1 MTNDASRTKMA
12 SIDRV
17 AADAAELGLA
27 IDIRT
32 LDASTRTAEEA
43 AAACGCDV
51 AQIVKSLVFEDSGT
65 GEIVL
70 LLVSGRHNVD
80 LDFLRSHHGLD
91 LRRCDPRR
99 VRDETGFAIGGVAPI
114 GHLTKP
120 RIWMDGVLDGF
131 DVVYAAA
138 GRPDSVFAVDPA
150 QLRQAIGA
158 TALNVNQK
166 SAVSH

>member
-1 MTNDASRTKMA
+1 VSSEAFSTKMA

-17 AADAAELGLA
+17 AADAAILGLE
-27 IDIRT
+27 IEIRT

-43 AAACGCDV
+43 ASACGCDV

-65 GEIVL
+65 GKIVL

-80 LDFLRSHHGLD
+80 LDFLRSRHGLD

-99 VRDETGFAIGGVAPI
+99 VRDETGFAIGGVA
-114 GHLTKP
+114 LAKP
-120 RIWMDGVLDGF
+120 TIWMDRVLDGF
-131 DVVYAAA
+131 EIVYAAA

-150 QLRQAIGA
+150 KLRQAIGA
-158 TALNVNQK
+158 EVLDVNQD
-166 SAVSH
+166 SAVSR

>member
-27 IDIRT
+27 IEIRT
-32 LDASTRTAEEA
+32 LNASTRTAEEA

-120 RIWMDGVLDGF
+120 SIWMDGVLDGF

-138 GRPDSVFAVDPA
+138 GRPDSVFAVDPRH
-150 QLRQAIGA
+150 LRQAIGA
-158 TALNVNQK
+158 TPLNVNQK